1 MKSVWAVSVIA
12 TILLCGTIAA
22 SVSIQDADAAKSSK
36 PREIVVVGSKVKEVV
51 RSEKIESCIFTLHTD
66 RTTTTE
72 TVLASPGGVVKL
84 SNVSSDVETVDVQCD
99 FKDGSSGEPIDGV
112 DLKERGTTVIHY
124 FCDCVDPER

>member
-1 MKSVWAVSVIA
+1 MGMRGISVIA
-12 TILLCGTIAA
+12 VITSVILLSGILGVITFE
-22 SVSIQDADAAKSSK
+22 DAEAAKK

-72 TVLASPGGVVKL
+72 TVLANLGGVVKL
-84 SNVSSDVETVDVQCD
+84 SNVSSDVETVDIQCD

-124 FCDCVDPER
+124 FCDCVDPDT